1 MTSLKLLLTCLILT
15 LFNLNLA
22 FSQISHDHS
31 NTNKNLSVRRDF
43 YLQEYTVDANPIT
56 VHTRFSSIH
65 TGV

>member
-31 NTNKNLSVRRDF
+31 NTGNFRTLSCGMEGAYLDKILKENKLIK
-43 YLQEYTVDANPIT
+43 TKI
-56 VHTRFSSIH
+56 
-65 TGV
+65 